1 MTAEI
6 TTYHLQRENNPHRQ
20 TALSFSFLGKLGL
33 TTDRD
38 LLPCKKHFIAL
49 LRSLESQKQI
59 SGYPLIIGLTESG
72 IIPSALMY
80 QAVRERDISASWIC
94 STRRRASGIRF
105 IESHSHGPH
114 HILPLPQFQPTQ
126 LWFLED
132 EITTGRTILNLA
144 LHLSELLQVRQMRL
158 FAIADRRSEAQIAQF
173 DSILA
178 DRGILFS
185 TQTLIRLPPDRQ
197 YQAQDLLHQDII
209 IGEDFVV
216 RESNQSQWH
225 LPEQRAAL
233 KAQLHLVPDLPNNLE
248 GSLLAIGE
256 AIDLA
261 LRMVRVNPQLSF
273 QHITMSPWRVD
284 GINIHHRLD
293 ICDKYYLYN
302 YKHLKSP
309 IYLLYDPQ
317 DVAIAFAAKKQLSQA
332 GFIVNYLILK
342 QT

>member
-1 MTAEI
+1 MTAAI

-33 TTDRD
+33 TSDRD
-38 LLPCKKHFIAL
+38 LLSCKKHFIAL
-49 LRSLESQKQI
+49 LRSSDSQTPI

-72 IIPSALMY
+72 IIPSALMH
-80 QAVRERDISASWIC
+80 QVVRERDISAGWIC

-114 HILPLPQFQPTQ
+114 HTLPLPQFSPSQ
-126 LWFLED
+126 LWFVED

-144 LHLSELLQVRQMRL
+144 LHLSALLHVRQMRL
-158 FAIADRRSEAQIAQF
+158 FAIADRRSSAQIAQF
-173 DSILA
+173 ESILA
-178 DRGILFS
+178 DRDILFS
-185 TQTLIRLPPDRQ
+185 SQTLIRLPPDLQ
-197 YQAQDLLHQDII
+197 YRAQDLLHEDII
-209 IGEDFVV
+209 ISEDLIVK
-216 RESNQSQWH
+216 ELTESQWH

-233 KAQLHLVPDLPNNLE
+233 NAQLHLLPNLPNNLE

-261 LRMVRVNPQLSF
+261 LRMVRVNRKLSF
-273 QHITMSPWRVD
+273 QHITLSPWRVD

-302 YKHLKSP
+302 YKQLKSP
-309 IYLLYDPQ
+309 IYLLYDP
-317 DVAIAFAAKKQLSQA
+317 DDEPIALAAKKKLSQA
-332 GFIVNYLILK
+332 GFTVNDLIL
-342 QT
+342 